1 MTAPSLLHFGE
12 TETLV
17 VCRSALAIPRPPSA
31 AITADIRSAFAAW
44 ASRAVA
50 PSVWTPN
57 ENEATSGTAEAV
69 PVPVTVITRPVGE
82 LEPCAVAGRSTTS
95 TATTAVSMTSA
106 ANGANLIAY
115 LLGCVPEVR
124 RRRAPTSRHA
134 VAVEALPKPFRYG
147 CQPFG
152 IRGVARWMKST
163 GAGGRGFTRGV
174 IETSSGRRFPLRMLH
189 GAHEVTTF
197 SQMDSPPRLRG
208 TTWSS
213 VSLPPLVPQYMQR
226 QPSRA
231 KSARREILRCS
242 VRGTRTYWTSRMTFG
257 RGKATVAD
265 LRGSSS
271 SSITSAFPL
280 NTSTCA
286 RRTVVTFKGS

>member
-1 MTAPSLLHFGE
+1 MRR
-12 TETLV
+12 V
-17 VCRSALAIPRPPSA
+17 
-31 AITADIRSAFAAW
+31 ADDGAV
-44 ASRAVA
+44 VA
-50 PSVWTPN
+50 PLRRDGDVGRLEIGLCDP
-57 ENEATSGTAEAV
+57 EAAQRGDHHGH
-69 PVPVTVITRPVGE
+69 PVGVRG
-82 LEPCAVAGRSTTS
+82 LGRSSGGTVGLD
-95 TATTAVSMTSA
+95 A
-106 ANGANLIAY
+106 
-115 LLGCVPEVR
+115 ER
-124 RRRAPTSRHA
+124 
-134 VAVEALPKPFRYG
+134 E
-147 CQPFG
+147 
-152 IRGVARWMKST
+152 RGHV
-163 GAGGRGFTRGV
+163 GHGRGPTRGG
-174 IETSSGRRFPLRMLH
+174 IDTSSGRRLPLRMLH

-257 RGKATVAD
+257 PGKATVAD